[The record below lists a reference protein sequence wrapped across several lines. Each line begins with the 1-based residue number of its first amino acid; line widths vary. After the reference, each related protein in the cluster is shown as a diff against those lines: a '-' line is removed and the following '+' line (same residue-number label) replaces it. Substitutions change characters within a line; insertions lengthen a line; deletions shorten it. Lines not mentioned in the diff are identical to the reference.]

1 MIAVLIPTLKRPHRI
16 AEVIQNIK
24 DTAPEA
30 TPYFIIEEHDT
41 ATAEAIKAAGA
52 NKIVNTRAASYAGAI
67 NTAIH
72 LTTEPYIVM
81 ASDDLIFYPNW
92 APPLLELAKDFG
104 FVGTNDLHN
113 RDVIAGTHATHY
125 LITRD
130 YATQGSIDD
139 PDAFLHEGY
148 IHNYTDTEAVAT
160 AAYRKQWTPCL
171 DSVIEHRHWVWGLA
185 TQDET
190 YAKGTTT
197 VQTDEALFNSR
208 RHLWA

>member
-30 TPYFIIEEHDT
+30 TPYFIIEQHDT
-41 ATAEAIKAAGA
+41 ETAEAIELAGG

-72 LTTEPYIVM
+72 LTTEPYLVM
-81 ASDDLIFYPNW
+81 ASDDLIFHPNW
-92 APPLLELAKDFG
+92 LPPLLELAKDFG
-104 FVGTNDLHN
+104 FVGTNDLYN
-113 RDVIAGTHATHY
+113 PDVLSGNHATHY
-125 LITRD
+125 LITRE
-130 YATQGSIDD
+130 YAELGSIDN

-160 AAYRKQWTPCL
+160 AIHRNQWTPCL
-171 DSVIEHRHWVWGLA
+171 HSHLEHRHWVWGLA

-190 YAKGTTT
+190 YAKGANT
-197 VQTDEALFNSR
+197 VNDDAGLFNSR